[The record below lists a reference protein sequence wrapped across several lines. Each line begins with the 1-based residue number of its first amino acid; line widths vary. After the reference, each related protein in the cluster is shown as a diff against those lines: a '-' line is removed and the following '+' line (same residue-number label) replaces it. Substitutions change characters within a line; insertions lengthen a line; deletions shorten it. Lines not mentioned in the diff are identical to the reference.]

1 MDTMGKLNAR
11 DRDSVIHKR
20 LESSH
25 RRAASLDHPMI
36 LLDDVVQVLAVSDLD
51 VCPAPML
58 PAQQPQRSMAR
69 YVSIERDL
77 ARHAGRLGGKSFAE
91 ERLSRCDAAIGAK
104 QKIDCLAVLVD
115 GAVQVMPLA
124 LDRDVGLVD
133 SPGGPNRD
141 CRAGDLDAAL
151 GHHLHEVAIGKPIRD
166 VPPYAELDNVG
177 IEGALVV
184 HRVTSDRL
192 LHPPPLKRARQSN
205 QCPPLHQNHPS
216 FQMKITDP
224 NLEVRPIDGPNP
236 QTGVILPSR
245 RGVRRLS
252 CLRTMGMRMI
262 IPDSNIAHEGGAGT
276 GLAMASPVAA

>member
-11 DRDSVIHKR
+11 DRDSGIHKR

-36 LLDDVVQVLAVSDLD
+36 LLDDVVQVLAASDLD

-133 SPGGPNRD
+133 SPGGPNRFGEPSPPLLELRYLASYPSKD
-141 CRAGDLDAAL
+141 CRVGDLDVAL

-192 LHPPPLKRARQSN
+192 RHPAPLIRSRQSN
-205 QCPPLHQNHPS
+205 QCPPLHQNP
-216 FQMKITDP
+216 K
-224 NLEVRPIDGPNP
+224 RC
-236 QTGVILPSR
+236 R
-245 RGVRRLS
+245 R
-252 CLRTMGMRMI
+252 
-262 IPDSNIAHEGGAGT
+262 
-276 GLAMASPVAA
+276 VAERS

>member
-11 DRDSVIHKR
+11 DRDSGIHKR

-124 LDRDVGLVD
+124 LDRDVGLCD
-133 SPGGPNRD
+133 SPGGPNRFGEPSPPLLELRYLASYPSKD
-141 CRAGDLDAAL
+141 CRVGDLDVAL

-177 IEGALVV
+177 IEGALAV

-192 LHPPPLKRARQSN
+192 RHPAPLIRSRQSN
-205 QCPPLHQNHPS
+205 QCPPLHQNL
-216 FQMKITDP
+216 IE
-224 NLEVRPIDGPNP
+224 NLPVQISAEFDDLSASLNH
-236 QTGVILPSR
+236 PSR
-245 RGVRRLS
+245 RRFL
-252 CLRTMGMRMI
+252 
-262 IPDSNIAHEGGAGT
+262 
-276 GLAMASPVAA
+276 